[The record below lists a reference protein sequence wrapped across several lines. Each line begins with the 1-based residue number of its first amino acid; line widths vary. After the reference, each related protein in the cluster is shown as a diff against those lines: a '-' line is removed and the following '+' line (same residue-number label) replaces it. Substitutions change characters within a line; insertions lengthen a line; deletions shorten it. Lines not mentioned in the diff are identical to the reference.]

1 MEKEQVVK
9 DSAEKAAAAIKST
22 ENLEAELAKT
32 RDLVVVLEAQLA
44 ENRAEMATSQAET
57 ASALALNVETVAEEV
72 AARAAAEAKV
82 SHIDSKQS
90 SKFKVQSR

>member
-44 ENRAEMATSQAET
+44 ENRAEPRWP
-57 ASALALNVETVAEEV
+57 
-72 AARAAAEAKV
+72 RAKP
-82 SHIDSKQS
+82 KRRQLWP
-90 SKFKVQSR
+90 